1 MICCFLYK
9 NSSVISGRKP
19 PSILTAMENTAPFFP
34 VRCIGQ
40 SKVTI
45 RVCVTFVC
53 IAGLYGVLGTD
64 IPCMFFQMTLCFISI
79 YFQLPFCCWSE
90 TVQAGCRA
98 FPFRSIRRLL
108 WAGSRTLALQGLL
121 AADAAASFALVCE
134 TLPALFEPMA
144 LPSDHLCSCYKVSPA
159 AFFLC
164 WSISTNSLIQSDS
177 FALWRELMTKASAKG
192 SACKPW

>member
-1 MICCFLYK
+1 
-9 NSSVISGRKP
+9 
-19 PSILTAMENTAPFFP
+19 MEKTVPFFA
-34 VRCIGQ
+34 VKCVGQ

-45 RVCVTFVC
+45 RVCATFVC
-53 IAGLYGVLGTD
+53 IAGLCSVLGTV
-64 IPCMFFQMTLCFISI
+64 ISCMFFWPTLCFISI

-98 FPFRSIRRLL
+98 FPFCSICSLL
-108 WAGSRTLALQGLL
+108 RAGSRTLALQGLL
-121 AADAAASFALVCE
+121 AARAAGSFALVCE

-164 WSISTNSLIQSDS
+164 RSISTNSLIQNGS
-177 FALWRELMTKASAKG
+177 FALWRELTTKTRAKG
-192 SACKPW
+192 SACKPR